1 MPGTVA
7 IEFDLKNP
15 FTLAPAVGRVRVH
28 IPRALAD
35 TVAEV
40 VYGPAASDW
49 ESLVLGSAN
58 IEFIDPND
66 PDIVPIGWAPEV
78 EIDTDVLKGRFAV
91 LIPEGSAGTSLSLAG
106 LSDAVSGDP
115 STAYALWNHTHEGG
129 GGGGVPETRQVIAGT
144 GLQGG
149 GTLAVDRTL
158 SLSAGSQSAIA
169 LANTSVQP
177 ATLATE
183 VSALNVAIDGVDAA
197 VQTKAPKV
205 RAVSTGLVTGT
216 FGPAGDSGAWVM
228 CPASYRVT
236 VPAAA
241 GDVLR
246 WSPAFYHGSDQ
257 ESMGDLASVVAG
269 VPARYLSSGTAVQG
283 AVGHGA
289 LYLSA
294 GGNRGLRP
302 VDWTVTAADVEAGNV
317 TLAFMYRDSGAG
329 NTMGHGSLPGQ
340 VDVLNLGAEA

>member
-1 MPGTVA
+1 MPGTVTIA
-7 IEFDLKNP
+7 FNVRNS
-15 FTLAPAVGRVRVH
+15 FTLAPAVGRVRVVL
-28 IPRALAD
+28 PQPLSDSVSGAL
-35 TVAEV
+35 
-40 VYGPAASDW
+40 YGPTVSAWVDLVAGAAS
-49 ESLVLGSAN
+49 VT
-58 IEFIDPND
+58 FVDPHD
-66 PDIVPIGWAPEV
+66 PDLVPTGWAPVV
-78 EIDTDVLKGRFAV
+78 EIDTDVLKARYPV
-91 LIPEGSAGTSLSLAG
+91 VVPPGSAGQTLPLGS
-106 LSDAVSGDP
+106 LSDAVEIEL
-115 STAYALWNHTHEGG
+115 TAYALWNHTHEGG

-158 SLSAGSQSAIA
+158 ALSAGSQSAIA
-169 LANTSVQP
+169 LANTAVQP
-177 ATLATE
+177 ATLAAE
-183 VSALNVAIDGVDAA
+183 VSALSLSLSEVSAD

-205 RAVSTGLVTGT
+205 RAATTGLVTGT

-228 CPASYRVT
+228 CPAGYRVT
-236 VPAAA
+236 VPAAV

-257 ESMGDLASVVAG
+257 ESMGDLASVVGG

-302 VDWTVTAADVEAGNV
+302 VDWVVTAADIEAGNV

-329 NTMGHGSLPGQ
+329 NTMGHGTLPGQ
-340 VDVLNLGAEA
+340 VDVINLGAEA

>member
-1 MPGTVA
+1 MPGTVTIA
-7 IEFDLKNP
+7 FDVRNS
-15 FTLAPAVGRVRVH
+15 FTLAPAVGRVRVVL
-28 IPRALAD
+28 PQPLAD
-35 TVAEV
+35 SVTGAL
-40 VYGPAASDW
+40 YGPTISPWVDLVAGAAS
-49 ESLVLGSAN
+49 VT
-58 IEFIDPND
+58 FIDPND
-66 PDIVPIGWAPEV
+66 PDVVPTGWAPIV
-78 EIDTDVLKGRFAV
+78 EIDTDVLKARYPV
-91 LIPEGSAGTSLSLAG
+91 VIPLESAGETLPLGS
-106 LSDAVSGDP
+106 LSDAVGVEL
-115 STAYALWNHTHEGG
+115 TAYALWNHTHEG

-158 SLSAGSQSAIA
+158 ALSAGSQSAIA
-169 LANTSVQP
+169 LANTAVQP
-177 ATLATE
+177 ATLDAVEAALSLSLSE
-183 VSALNVAIDGVDAA
+183 VSDD

-228 CPASYRVT
+228 CPVGYRVT

-257 ESMGDLASVVAG
+257 DSMGDLASVVAG
-269 VPARYLSSGTAVQG
+269 APARYLSSGTAVQG

-289 LYLSA
+289 LYLAAS
-294 GGNRGLRP
+294 GNRGLRA
-302 VDWTVTAADVEAGNV
+302 VDWVVTAADVEAGNV

-329 NTMGHGSLPGQ
+329 NVMGHGSLPGQ